1 MTEFP
6 QTHEFTWKFLSSL
19 PKGYKRVDLVTDTY
33 TEISIKNGDH
43 QKRGASARLMIHSS
57 QSKLPR
63 EFKNFLKNRQNKTRL
78 FELIFQVISQESS
91 QALQMLKCDQIY
103 CSEASHTVAIDSNG
117 VSNIDDLKSNQEEAD
132 TKVILHCLDALK

>member
-33 TEISIKNGDH
+33 RENSIKNGDR
-43 QKRGASARLMIHSS
+43 QKRGTSASLMIHSF

-63 EFKNFLKNRQNKTRL
+63 EFKNFLKNR
-78 FELIFQVISQESS
+78 
-91 QALQMLKCDQIY
+91 
-103 CSEASHTVAIDSNG
+103 
-117 VSNIDDLKSNQEEAD
+117 
-132 TKVILHCLDALK
+132 